1 MATQVLT
8 GSGVNNDV
16 LSWLSTL
23 GNYDLGDRR
32 LALDNRHEDNSTA
45 LARMELEQRARE
57 IDNQYELDKE
67 RLGLD
72 RANLLRQQRMD
83 AASADLADRQLA
95 LQTEQANFNQR
106 DSLASKKMQLV
117 DMLAARTGPQDWVK
131 YNSLLNLL
139 SPPTPERSQSLDVFS
154 ILDGLVKESEVRK
167 PGLRADLMGD
177 LGAGGGGTAAPRQQ
191 NPYTSFESFGGKT
204 GESATSGGGF
214 NYGGGAAYQ
223 PSYQP
228 TYVSGNTGY
237 TGMGG
242 AQSYTV
248 PKEDVYSGV
257 KNETVAGLGKGQGM
271 YTQTGVGGTSLGGD
285 YAGFQVMDPYTKK
298 VYGAND
304 SINAGAP
311 IWIQKL
317 ADGGMMSGRMA
328 MAMVGEGHGKE
339 PADTAEIAIAQ
350 PSPEGARL
358 IVLNP
363 EQTRRALGKGV
374 KPKRMATGGTIGGGA
389 PDGSTVTY
397 NQYKPEDLGNQPFL
411 QKLTGKTRAQPFTGS
426 FGNELTNPAIGLSK
440 LPWGINLQRYNA
452 LNPSEQQATQEAY
465 STGLG
470 VYWDDLYNQ
479 AVRAAPRGRT
489 FAPAG
494 YGY

>member
-45 LARMELEQRARE
+45 LARMELEQKARE

-117 DMLAARTGPQDWVK
+117 DMLASRSGPQDWVK

-191 NPYTSFESFGGKT
+191 QPYSSFESLGGKT
-204 GESATSGGGF
+204 GATTSGGGF
-214 NYGGGAAYQ
+214 NYGGGAGGGAV
-223 PSYQP
+223 PTS
-228 TYVSGNTGY
+228 TYVSGDTGR
-237 TGMGG
+237 TDPGG
-242 AQSYTV
+242 VQSYTL
-248 PKEDVYSGV
+248 PKEDYFSGV

-271 YTQTGVGGTSLGGD
+271 YTQTGVAGPSLGSD
-285 YAGFQVMDPYTKK
+285 YVGFQVTDPYTKK

-304 SINAGAP
+304 SISAGAP
-311 IWIQKL
+311 IWIQRL
-317 ADGGMMSGRMA
+317 ANGGMMRGQMA
-328 MAMVGEGHGKE
+328 MAMVGDGRGKE
-339 PADTAEIAIAQ
+339 PSENAEIAIAQ

-363 EQTRRALGKGV
+363 EQTKRALGKGV

-389 PDGSTVTY
+389 PEGSTVTY

-411 QKLTGKTRAQPFTGS
+411 QKLTGKMRAQPFTGS

-440 LPWGINLQRYNA
+440 LPWAINLQRYNA

-479 AVRAAPRGRT
+479 ALRAAPRGRT
-489 FAPAG
+489 FAPSG
-494 YGY
+494 YGF